1 MTQEQFNEALRLS
14 KEIKFLRDKN
24 EQLGKIVN
32 LLKENVNKGYNQPD
46 IRIEINDTW
55 IPTKGTIDCHE
66 LINFL
71 IQQKVKNE
79 IKIEKIQEEFEKI

>member
-32 LLKENVNKGYNQPD
+32 LLKENVNKGYNRPD

-55 IPTKGTIDCHE
+55 TPIKGTIDCHE

-79 IKIEKIQEEFEKI
+79 TKIEKMQEEFEKI